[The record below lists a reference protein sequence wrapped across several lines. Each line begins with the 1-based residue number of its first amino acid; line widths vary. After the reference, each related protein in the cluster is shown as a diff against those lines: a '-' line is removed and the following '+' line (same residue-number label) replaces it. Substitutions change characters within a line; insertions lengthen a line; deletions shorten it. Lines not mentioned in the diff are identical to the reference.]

1 MGLVADKMSQIKHLA
16 LKAAAAGLAAV
27 AGGALASAGAE
38 PALHPDTPMEAGKA
52 VAGVDPGKCLGIA
65 GRPDIMVKSG
75 PLRSSEGRV
84 RISLYGDNP
93 DTFLESGQKILRIE
107 VPADEQGV
115 AVCLSAPREGDYALA
130 LLHDVNG
137 NGKVN
142 ITKDGGGFSNNPRF
156 TFSAPSYGDSAF
168 HAPASGV
175 SLDVEI
181 KYFVEPSKPG
191 RQFRRR

>member
-1 MGLVADKMSQIKHLA
+1 MADKMSLIKHLA
-16 LKAAAAGLAAV
+16 LLSGAAAAVAAS
-27 AGGALASAGAE
+27 ALASAGAE

-52 VAGVDPGKCLGIA
+52 VAGVDPGKCLHLP

-84 RISLYGDNP
+84 RVALYGDDP

-107 VPADEQGV
+107 VPAKEQGV

-156 TFSAPSYGDSAF
+156 TFSAPSYEDSAF
-168 HAPASGV
+168 HAPPNGV
-175 SLDVEI
+175 TLDVDI

>member
-1 MGLVADKMSQIKHLA
+1 MADKMKLIKPLA
-16 LKAAAAGLAAV
+16 MASGLMVLTAAGAFPP
-27 AGGALASAGAE
+27 AGAE

-52 VAGVDPGKCLGIA
+52 VAGADPGKCLGLP
-65 GRPDIMVKSG
+65 GRPDILIKSG

-84 RISLYGDNP
+84 RVALYGDDP
-93 DTFLESGQKILRIE
+93 DTFLESGQKLLRIE
-107 VPADEQGV
+107 VPAREEGV
-115 AVCLSAPREGDYALA
+115 TVCLSAPGEGDYALA

-156 TFSAPSYGDSAF
+156 VFSAPSYKEAAF
-168 HAPASGV
+168 HVPSSGAA
-175 SLDVEI
+175 LDVQV
-181 KYFVEPSKPG
+181 KYFVEPAKPG